1 MEVSYVKENI
11 KVGFSA
17 VAAGMLM
24 VFGGIYFVE
33 KRKEEA
39 MGGKLMRVN
48 YKFTKEFEE

>member
-1 MEVSYVKENI
+1 MLKKI
-11 KVGFSA
+11 LVGFSV

-48 YKFTKEFEE
+48 YKFTKEFED

>member
-1 MEVSYVKENI
+1 MLKKI
-11 KVGFSA
+11 LVGFSA

-39 MGGKLMRVN
+39 MGGKLMRAN

>member
-1 MEVSYVKENI
+1 MLKKI
-11 KVGFSA
+11 FVGFSA

-48 YKFTKEFEE
+48 YKFTKEFED